1 VFWLGPLI
9 GATLA
14 TVTFE
19 AIIRPPEQM
28 VALEP
33 ENIKSNLNDGFSDS
47 NHKAGRPA
55 YDDSR
60 V

>member
-1 VFWLGPLI
+1 M

-14 TVTFE
+14 TFTFE
-19 AIIRPPEQM
+19 AIIRPPELLA
-28 VALEP
+28 ALEP
-33 ENIKSNLNDGFSDS
+33 ENIKSNLNEGFSDS